1 MGRDFNLFLTD
12 QKKTKNE
19 LYAKQFFYWSSG
31 NEILFILNI

>member
-19 LYAKQFFYWSSG
+19 LYAKQFFYWSIG